1 MLSDAEQRTLTEIE
15 TGLRQ
20 DDPAFVREFSDAR
33 WGSRRS
39 TRRGGIVRAWLLLG
53 ALAFGFAW
61 LLSSALLVVV
71 GLSALSVGMTWWAV
85 PVDVDGRAL
94 PDDRIP

>member
-33 WGSRRS
+33 WRSPS
-39 TRRGGIVRAWLLLG
+39 TRRGGIVRGWLLLG

-71 GLSALSVGMTWWAV
+71 GMAALSVGMTWWAV